1 MIRAGRLATAACIV
15 GVSLLAACGGGG
27 GGGATPPVGPS
38 GNPGPSSHPS
48 GSPAPTA
55 TPTGSPTSSTSPA
68 PTSTPTGAPTATPTP
83 IATATPTPAPTA
95 TPTPAATPTPTA
107 TPNPSG
113 TPFAL
118 TWEIAGQG
126 ATPKPNAL
134 DNQFANS
141 NNTWDSRH
149 GDYDG
154 DMMPGDNGALPQG
167 GGQGPLGSSVD
178 GISCDAG
185 MDNPEYHVHAYV
197 GLYVNGQLVVIPDAI
212 GIYYA
217 AGDVTDPVT
226 GWPNQ
231 EIYAGTSST
240 PGCFYH
246 IHTHD
251 ASGMIHL
258 EDHSTSDNTIALWTT
273 GNLFDIWGL
282 QVSPTQFGPFM
293 GPVTVY
299 TSGQQYRGGC
309 SSTASTPWQCEVGD
323 SEYTQWTGDPRGI
336 PIYSHEVIWYEV
348 GTGNPDASHL
358 PGVSFPTPN

>member
-1 MIRAGRLATAACIV
+1 MTRAGRFATAACIV

-68 PTSTPTGAPTATPTP
+68 PTATPTGAPTATPTP
-83 IATATPTPAPTA
+83 IPTSTPTPMPTATPTPAPTA
-95 TPTPAATPTPTA
+95 TPTA

-113 TPFAL
+113 TPFASM
-118 TWEIAGQG
+118 WMIAGQG
-126 ATPKPNAL
+126 ATPKPGSL
-134 DNQFANS
+134 DNAFVTS
-141 NNTWDSRH
+141 NQDWDTRH

-154 DMMPGDNGALPQG
+154 DLMPNDPGAIPGTG
-167 GGQGPLGSSVD
+167 GGQGPLGSSV
-178 GISCDAG
+178 GNISCDAT
-185 MDNPEYHVHAYV
+185 MSENYHVHAYV

-212 GIYYA
+212 GIYLA
-217 AGDVTDPVT
+217 AGDTTDPST

-251 ASGMIHL
+251 DTGMIHL
-258 EDHSTSDNTIALWTT
+258 EDPD
-273 GNLFDIWGL
+273 
-282 QVSPTQFGPFM
+282 P
-293 GPVTVY
+293 
-299 TSGQQYRGGC
+299 SGAPI
-309 SSTASTPWQCEVGD
+309 TAS
-323 SEYTQWTGDPRGI
+323 
-336 PIYSHEVIWYEV
+336 
-348 GTGNPDASHL
+348 
-358 PGVSFPTPN
+358 